1 MNAEVQVKALETAL
15 LARAREL
22 MREHLEKAEGEKARI
37 LREVAQELRGAEERE
52 ILRAKMDADRL
63 MRRRVQAAEI
73 RMQGEL
79 DRLRWT
85 LVQAIVGDV
94 RARLARLAADDPA
107 YGSILGA
114 LLAAAAERLEGH
126 ALVAELNARDR
137 ERYAAR
143 WEQLAAEAV
152 PGKHIAL
159 GAAVHA
165 ASGGVIVRTPN
176 NHVRIDNTFDGR
188 LDRLADAVHA
198 AVLERLF
205 AAVPHME
212 TLFHG

>member
-1 MNAEVQVKALETAL
+1 MNAEVQVKALEAAL

-22 MREHLEKAEGEKARI
+22 MREHLDKAEGEKARI
-37 LREVAQELRGAEERE
+37 LHEVAQELRLAEERE
-52 ILRAKMDADRL
+52 ILKAKMDAERL

-85 LVQAIVGDV
+85 LVQSIVGAV
-94 RARLARLAADDPA
+94 RMRLERLADDEGA
-107 YGSILGA
+107 YRALLGA
-114 LLAAAAERLEGH
+114 QIGAAAERLDGE

-137 ERYAAR
+137 ERFGAG
-143 WEQLAAEAV
+143 WEAFAAEAA
-152 PGKHIAL
+152 PAKHVTLCHTA
-159 GAAVHA
+159 HA
-165 ASGGVIVRTPN
+165 GSGGVIVRTPDN
-176 NHVRIDNTFDGR
+176 DVRIDDTHEGR

>member
-22 MREHLEKAEGEKARI
+22 VREHLDKAEGEKQRI
-37 LREVAQELRGAEERE
+37 LHEVAQALRLAEEHE
-52 ILRAKMDADRL
+52 ILKAKVDAERL

-73 RMQGEL
+73 RMQGEM

-85 LVQAIVGDV
+85 LVQAVVSGV
-94 RARLARLAADDPA
+94 RERLARLVDDAPA
-107 YGSILGA
+107 YDRY
-114 LLAAAAERLEGH
+114 LAAQLAASAERIDGH
-126 ALVAELNARDR
+126 ALVAELNVRDR
-137 ERYAAR
+137 ARLAPR
-143 WEQLAAEAV
+143 WEAFAHEAV
-152 PGKHIAL
+152 PSKHIAL
-159 GAAVHA
+159 GAATHA
-165 ASGGVIVRTPN
+165 GSGGAILRTPN
-176 NHVRIDNTFDGR
+176 NHVRIDDTFEGR

-212 TLFHG
+212 ALFHG

>member
-1 MNAEVQVKALETAL
+1 VNAEVQVKALESAL

-22 MREHLEKAEGEKARI
+22 VREHLDKAESEKQRI
-37 LREVAQELRGAEERE
+37 LHEVAHALRLAEEHE
-52 ILRAKMDADRL
+52 ILKAKVDAERL

-73 RMQGEL
+73 RMQGEM

-85 LVQAIVGDV
+85 LVQSAVGGV
-94 RARLARLAADDPA
+94 QERLAQLIADEPAYDAHLAAQ
-107 YGSILGA
+107 
-114 LLAAAAERLEGH
+114 LAASAECIDGH

-137 ERYAAR
+137 AR
-143 WEQLAAEAV
+143 LAPRWDTFALAAV

-159 GAAVHA
+159 GAATHA
-165 ASGGVIVRTPN
+165 GSGGAILRTPN
-176 NHVRIDNTFDGR
+176 NHVRIDDTFEGR

-212 TLFHG
+212 ALFHG

>member
-1 MNAEVQVKALETAL
+1 MNAELQVKALETAL
-15 LARAREL
+15 VSRAREL
-22 MREHLEKAEGEKARI
+22 VREHLQKAEGEKARI
-37 LREVAQELRGAEERE
+37 LHEVAQELRLAEERE

-85 LVQAIVGDV
+85 LVQAIVGEV
-94 RARLARLAADDPA
+94 RTRLARLAADDPGYA
-107 YGSILGA
+107 GVLGA
-114 LLAAAAERLEGH
+114 LLTSAATRLEGH

-137 ERYAAR
+137 ERFGAR
-143 WEQLAAEAV
+143 WDALAAAAV
-152 PGKHIAL
+152 PSKHVAL
-159 GAAVHA
+159 GPAVHT
-165 ASGGVIVRTPN
+165 ASGGVIVRLPN
-176 NHVRIDNTFDGR
+176 NHVRIDNTFEGR

>member
-1 MNAEVQVKALETAL
+1 MNAETQVAALESAL
-15 LARAREL
+15 LSRAREL
-22 MREHLEKAEGEKARI
+22 VREHLDKAEAEKARI
-37 LREVAQELRGAEERE
+37 LHEVAQELRLAEERE
-52 ILRAKMDADRL
+52 ILRAKLDADRL

-85 LVQAIVGDV
+85 LVQAIVGEV
-94 RARLARLAADDPA
+94 RARLARLAAEDPA
-107 YGSILGA
+107 YGSVLGA
-114 LLAAAAERLEGH
+114 LLASAAERLEGH
-126 ALVAELNARDR
+126 ALVAELNPRDR
-137 ERYAAR
+137 ERYGAR
-143 WEQLAAEAV
+143 WAEFAAQAV
-152 PGKHIAL
+152 PSKHVAL
-159 GAAVHA
+159 ATSVHG

-188 LDRLADAVHA
+188 IDRLAEAVHA